1 MTFFMVLSLAKI
13 ACNYKAMQ
21 TLQLQ
26 TLNAE
31 RLELCF
37 ADMDNM
43 SVEKIAAKEK
53 IFGARA

>member
-1 MTFFMVLSLAKI
+1 MVLSLAKI